1 MEEDEYTTYTPST
14 IHKIVDQLK
23 GATTI
28 VAHNGIGFDIP
39 VIKKLLGVDL
49 YQYRRQLAD
58 TLILSKLIYYDLVFE
73 NAHQRSDY
81 ST

>member
-1 MEEDEYTTYTPST
+1 MSTLIFDLETDGLYQECTKIHCGVVYNMEEDEYTTYTPST

-39 VIKKLLGVDL
+39 VIKKLD
-49 YQYRRQLAD
+49 
-58 TLILSKLIYYDLVFE
+58 S
-73 NAHQRSDY
+73 
-81 ST
+81 